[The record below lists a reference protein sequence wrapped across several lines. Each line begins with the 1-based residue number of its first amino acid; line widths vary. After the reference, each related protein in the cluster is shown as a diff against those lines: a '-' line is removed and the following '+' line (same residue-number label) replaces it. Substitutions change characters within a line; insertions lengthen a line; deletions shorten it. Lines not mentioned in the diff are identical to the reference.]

1 MKRVWA
7 YARGW
12 HQPARIV
19 LWSMPPRIL
28 GRAMLVVG
36 AICPRSAA
44 RRQDYFCEYEV
55 RGVGRRSL
63 QVVFCQ
69 FDILSAFSDAYNIP
83 KPPIIS
89 TAGLSV
95 AILTAVEVFTDSR
108 KRYYLNTDFVLQT
121 GLARSEMDI
130 ISEQAVAVVVC

>member
-1 MKRVWA
+1 
-7 YARGW
+7 
-12 HQPARIV
+12 
-19 LWSMPPRIL
+19 MPPRIL
-28 GRAMLVVG
+28 ARAMLVVG
-36 AICPRSAA
+36 AICLRSAA
-44 RRQDYFCEYEV
+44 RKQDYFCEYEV

-69 FDILSAFSDAYNIP
+69 FDILSAFFRTHTNIP

-108 KRYYLNTDFVLQT
+108 MRYYLNTDFVLRT

-130 ISEQAVAVVVC
+130 ISEQTVAVVVR